1 MKEKAQVLLKS
12 AFFLVLSEP
21 SVAQGQEKV
30 QLKEVRVQGNL
41 RVEEDGIRL
50 HLKIRP
56 GDFFDPAAVDQDVKS
71 IYRMGF
77 FDDVRA
83 DLSPDGVLTYFV
95 KEKTYVREV
104 TIKGNAQITT
114 ETTE

>member
-12 AFFLVLSEP
+12 AIFFVLSCFFLFLSEP

-56 GDFFDPAAVDQDVKS
+56 GDFFDPAAIDRDVKS
-71 IYRMGF
+71 
-77 FDDVRA
+77 
-83 DLSPDGVLTYFV
+83 
-95 KEKTYVREV
+95 
-104 TIKGNAQITT
+104 
-114 ETTE
+114 